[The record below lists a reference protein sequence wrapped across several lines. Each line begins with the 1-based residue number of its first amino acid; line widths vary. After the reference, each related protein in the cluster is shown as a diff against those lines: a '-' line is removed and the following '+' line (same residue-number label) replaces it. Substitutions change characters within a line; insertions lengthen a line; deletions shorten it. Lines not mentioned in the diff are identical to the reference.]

1 MLAIA
6 LGGLA
11 AEELFLEDTTTGPGA
26 DLAGATEMAATMV
39 GALGMGGSLI
49 SYEAVAEGI
58 VQRKNLVGKV
68 LSSPEGKEQVESLL
82 HSQKERVTAVLD
94 GNRDLVEAL
103 RDALIER
110 DELVGE
116 QILEVIH
123 TALEARASAP

>member
-1 MLAIA
+1 
-6 LGGLA
+6 
-11 AEELFLEDTTTGPGA
+11 
-26 DLAGATEMAATMV
+26 MV

-82 HSQKERVTAVLD
+82 HSQKERVTGVLD
-94 GNRDLVEAL
+94 SNRDLVEAL